1 MSTKDER
8 DEEFRAFVCASSQ
21 SLSKTAWLLTGD
33 AELAA
38 DLVQEAY
45 TRVYAA
51 WGRVRRGEAIAY
63 ARRVLVNAN
72 VDRWRRG
79 HAETPM
85 EDVDRAEDSNA
96 EAAVD
101 DRDQVARLLAKLPKR
116 QRAVVVLRYA
126 NDLSEQAVAEQL
138 GVAVGAVKSA
148 ASRGLAAL
156 RADAE
161 CDLELELRKGRS

>member
-1 MSTKDER
+1 MSSKDQR
-8 DEEFRAFVCASSQ
+8 DEEFRAFVRASSQ

-45 TRVYAA
+45 VRVYAA
-51 WGRVRRGEAIAY
+51 WGRVRRGEAVAY

-79 HAETPM
+79 HAETPTD
-85 EDVDRAEDSNA
+85 DVDRADDQCA

-101 DRDQVARLLAKLPKR
+101 DHDEVARLLATLPKR

-138 GVAVGAVKSA
+138 GISVGAVKSA

-156 RADAE
+156 RTHVSCE
-161 CDLELELRKGRS
+161 LELEKERS